1 VLKKRSLDYTD
12 ILEFATQNLA
22 LGVCSK
28 RLKYLGFESIS
39 IVTLSDMRSLMKT
52 VKVGINGVGRIGRT
66 ILRAYFNQVA
76 KDSNYNF
83 EVVAINNPGDSRP
96 YIHLLKHDSLHGH
109 LKGEFSFNQESR
121 EISYNGRKIKF
132 FSNKNPEEIEW
143 SSVGA
148 QIVIDCTGIFKD
160 KVKLGLHIRG
170 SVKKVIMCA
179 PGKDLD
185 GTFVMGINNNL
196 YDTNKHHIISN
207 ASCTTN
213 CLSPIVKVLLENFGI
228 VNGLMTTVHSYTS
241 DQNLLDNAHEDLRRA
256 RAANLSMIP
265 TSTGAAKALGEVI
278 PEVKGKLD
286 GYAVRVP
293 TPDVSM
299 IDLTVV
305 LEKKATKE
313 EINAAM
319 KKAAETHLKG
329 ILGYTEEEL
338 VSQDFMGTTESSIL
352 DSKLTNVIGNTAK
365 VISWYDNEVGFSNR
379 VIDLANFIGQKL

>member
-1 VLKKRSLDYTD
+1 
-12 ILEFATQNLA
+12 
-22 LGVCSK
+22 
-28 RLKYLGFESIS
+28 
-39 IVTLSDMRSLMKT
+39 MKT
-52 VKVGINGVGRIGRT
+52 VKIGINGVGRIGRT
-66 ILRAYFNQVA
+66 VLRAYFSRISKNL
-76 KDSNYNF
+76 DTNI
-83 EVVAINNPGDSRP
+83 EIVAINNPGDLKP
-96 YIHLLKHDSLHGH
+96 YIHLLKHDSLHGK
-109 LKGEFSFNQESR
+109 LEGDFSWNEQSS

-132 FSNKNPEEIEW
+132 FGVKNPEEIDW

-148 QIVIDCTGIFKD
+148 QVVIDCTGIFKD
-160 KVKLGLHIRG
+160 KSKLGLHIRG
-170 SVKKVIMCA
+170 TVKKVIMCA

-185 GTFVMGINNNL
+185 GTFVMGINNEK
-196 YDTNKHHIISN
+196 YDSSKHHIISN

-213 CLSPIVKVLLENFGI
+213 CLAPIVKVLHENFGI
-228 VNGLMTTVHSYTS
+228 VNGLMTTVHAYTS

-278 PEVKGKLD
+278 PEMLGKLD

-299 IDLTVV
+299 VDLTVV
-305 LEKKATKE
+305 LEKKATKQ
-313 EINAAM
+313 EINEAM
-319 KKAAETHLKG
+319 KKASQGNLKG
-329 ILGYTEEEL
+329 ILGFTEEEL
-338 VSQDFMGTTESSIL
+338 VSMDFMGSTESSYL

>member
-1 VLKKRSLDYTD
+1 
-12 ILEFATQNLA
+12 
-22 LGVCSK
+22 
-28 RLKYLGFESIS
+28 
-39 IVTLSDMRSLMKT
+39 MRSLMKT
-52 VKVGINGVGRIGRT
+52 VKIGVNGVGRIGRT
-66 ILRAYFNQVA
+66 ILRAYFARVA
-76 KDSNYNF
+76 KESNLNI
-83 EVVAINNPGDSRP
+83 EIAAVNNPGEPRP
-96 YIHLLKHDSLHGH
+96 YVHLLKHDSLHGK
-109 LKGEFSFNQESR
+109 LQGDFSFDYEAR
-121 EISYNGRKIKF
+121 EITYNGRKIKF
-132 FSNKNPEEIEW
+132 FSYRNPEEIPW
-143 SSVGA
+143 GSLGIQV
-148 QIVIDCTGIFKD
+148 VVDCTGIFKD
-160 KVKLGLHIRG
+160 KDKLGLHMRDT
-170 SVKKVIMCA
+170 VKKVIMCA
-179 PGKDLD
+179 PGKNLD
-185 GTFVMGINNNL
+185 GTFVMGINNEL

-213 CLSPIVKVLLENFGI
+213 CLSPLVKVLIENFGI

-299 IDLTVV
+299 VDLTVV

-319 KKAAETHLKG
+319 KKASETNLKG

-338 VSQDFMGTTESSIL
+338 VSQDFMGTAESSIL
-352 DSKLTNVIGNTAK
+352 DAKLTNVIGNTAK
-365 VISWYDNEVGFSNR
+365 IVSWYDNEVGFSNR